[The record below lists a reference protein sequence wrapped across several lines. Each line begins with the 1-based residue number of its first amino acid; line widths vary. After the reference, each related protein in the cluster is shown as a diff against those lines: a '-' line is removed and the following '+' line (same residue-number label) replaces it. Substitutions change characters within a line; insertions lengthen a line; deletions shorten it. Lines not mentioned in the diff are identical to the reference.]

1 MAGARPQERG
11 DTEDGPE
18 HPDRTRLARRVLAW
32 GLTIGAVLAAL
43 GAYIGYRVTGTFLG
57 AAAGFLTIA
66 IVSGLGQFVLV
77 LVAAVRGMRSPH

>member
-1 MAGARPQERG
+1 
-11 DTEDGPE
+11 
-18 HPDRTRLARRVLAW
+18 VLAW

-66 IVSGLGQFVLV
+66 IVRAWGSSCSSLWQPCEACDRRTDLRLDLGRVAWSGTCGWQG
-77 LVAAVRGMRSPH
+77 RTDC